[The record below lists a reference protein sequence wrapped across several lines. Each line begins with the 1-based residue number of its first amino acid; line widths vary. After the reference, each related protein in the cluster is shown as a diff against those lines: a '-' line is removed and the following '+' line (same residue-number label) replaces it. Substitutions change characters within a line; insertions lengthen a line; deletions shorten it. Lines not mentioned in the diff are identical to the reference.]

1 MYVAYIYLYTY
12 VFASKQCLHLEIRH
26 FLYGIESALQGVR
39 SSLAS
44 RSAAPEYGEPACADA
59 PVADQTNRGADFSG
73 TASRRPALYVAW
85 SAGRRRSAT

>member
-1 MYVAYIYLYTY
+1 M
-12 VFASKQCLHLEIRH
+12 SDKNEKQDLIRNEDT
-26 FLYGIESALQGVR
+26 LLRRAWIESALQGVR

-44 RSAAPEYGEPACADA
+44 RSAAPEYGEPASAAA
-59 PVADQTNRGADFSG
+59 PVADQTNRGSDFSG